1 MHKLSGRAKTG
12 KTAGTGNS
20 NVKKS
25 IIAGGL
31 VGTGGFLIAKAI
43 GLIYSIPFSS
53 ILGSDAYMNFYG
65 SAYRIYSYILN
76 VFTAGMPMAVATM
89 VAKYITRKNYKS
101 VLQVERLALLLMGCL
116 GFLGMIVMIALSSL
130 IAPMIA
136 KGVEGGASI
145 MTWVLCLLSLAVFF
159 VPILSAYRGFIQ
171 GCKEMTE
178 YAYSQ
183 AFEQVFRVGFLL
195 SVACLLVYGFHMA
208 TVWALYAAVLS
219 TSVAAIAGIV
229 QIRRYSQMQEKEM
242 RRLAKKQTAR
252 AIPLKPL
259 LQEFLQLAIPY
270 FLFAVLAY
278 SSDIYDAV
286 LLPFGLSHSSYSASQ
301 IQTMIAAVNYV
312 GTKLTAIPMILS
324 PGFVAAIIPHITSA
338 LEEKNMKMVRKD
350 IRECLNIVLY
360 LSLFLSFCIFLYARQ
375 LYYCLYYT
383 DDLAL
388 ASTTVRWIAIEGFF
402 STITPVITSLLMAL
416 RLRKFCLKQLLVAT
430 IAKGV
435 LMVPLVMW
443 LGVAGAVLSTV
454 IAYSFIIVT
463 SLAEMHRRFHV
474 SFRPTISVLVRTLI
488 AMAGMFAAG
497 WLLTKAGLG
506 TTDVSRLRCL
516 GLTIVNGLLACVV
529 FFGISIA
536 LKLPQEIFH
545 FRFKKKGAAH
555 A

>member
-1 MHKLSGRAKTG
+1 MKTKAKR
-12 KTAGTGNS
+12 KPGNP

-89 VAKYITRKNYKS
+89 VAKYVTRKNYKT
-101 VLQVERLALLLMGCL
+101 VLATERLALVLMGCL
-116 GFLGMIVMIALSSL
+116 GFLGMLVMMALSSL
-130 IAPMIA
+130 IAPFIA
-136 KGVEGGASI
+136 EGVEGGASI
-145 MTWVLCLLSLAVFF
+145 MTWVLCLLAIAIFF

-171 GCKEMTE
+171 GCKEMEE

-183 AFEQVFRVGFLL
+183 AFEQVFRIGFLL

-229 QIRRYSQMQEKEM
+229 QIRRYSSIQESSMAKLG
-242 RRLAKKQTAR
+242 RRQTER
-252 AIPLKPL
+252 MVPFKPL

-270 FLFAVLAY
+270 FLFAILAY

-286 LLPFGLSHSSYSASQ
+286 LLPLGLSHSSYAPDQ
-301 IQTMIAAVNYV
+301 IQTMNSAVNYV

-338 LEEKNMKMVRKD
+338 LEEKDRRMVRRD
-350 IRECLNIVLY
+350 IRECLNIVMFLA
-360 LSLFLSFCIFLYARQ
+360 LFLSFCIFLYAKP
-375 LYYCLYYT
+375 LYYT
-383 DDLAL
+383 LYYTADLGL
-388 ASTTVRWIAIEGFF
+388 ASATVRWIAIDGFF

-416 RLRKFCLKQLLVAT
+416 RMRKFCLRQLLVAAV
-430 IAKGV
+430 AKGI

-443 LGVAGAVLSTV
+443 LGVGGAVLSTV
-454 IAYSFIIVT
+454 CAYSYIIVT
-463 SLAEMHRRFHV
+463 SLYQMQRRFGV
-474 SFRPTISVLVRTLI
+474 SFKPLLSVLARTLI
-488 AMAGMFAAG
+488 CMAIMGVVAFV
-497 WLLTKAGLG
+497 LTKAGLG
-506 TTDVSRLRCL
+506 SDQVSRIRCFL
-516 GLTIVNGLLACVV
+516 LMCVNGLISVAV
-529 FFGISIA
+529 FFGASLA
-536 LKLPQEIFH
+536 LHLPQDVFHLKL
-545 FRFKKKGAAH
+545 KKHPFDKKGGAAH
-555 A
+555 V